1 MNIYSIKIIPNNPDH
16 AQPIYEV
23 HSWEKAEQIIKAT
36 REIYDDAFTFEV
48 IGNVSAKA
56 GV

>member
-1 MNIYSIKIIPNNPDH
+1 MNIYSIKIIPTNPDH

-23 HSWEKAEQIIKAT
+23 HSWEKAEQIIKTT

-48 IGNVSAKA
+48 IGNVPAKV
-56 GV
+56 GR

>member
-1 MNIYSIKIIPNNPDH
+1 MNIYSIKIIPTNPDH

-23 HSWEKAEQIIKAT
+23 HTWDKAEQIIKTT
-36 REIYDDAFTFEV
+36 REIYDGAFTFEV

>member
-1 MNIYSIKIIPNNPDH
+1 MNIYSIKIIPTNPDH

-23 HSWEKAEQIIKAT
+23 HTWEKAEQIIKTT
-36 REIYDDAFTFEV
+36 REIYDGEFTFEV

>member
-23 HSWEKAEQIIKAT
+23 HSWEKAEQIIKST
-36 REIYDDAFTFEV
+36 REIYDGAFTFEV
-48 IGNVSAKA
+48 IGNVSER
-56 GV
+56 VR